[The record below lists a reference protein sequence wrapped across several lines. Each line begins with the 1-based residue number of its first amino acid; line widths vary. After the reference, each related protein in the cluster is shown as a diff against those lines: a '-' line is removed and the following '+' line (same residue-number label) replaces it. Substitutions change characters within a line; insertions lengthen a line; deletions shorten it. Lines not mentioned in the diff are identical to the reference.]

1 MTRFSTTMERTMEY
15 LSQIMPT
22 ASPWLNAAFVLALS
36 AVAAVMTDIFVTRVL
51 LRLVK
56 STASDFDNRL
66 VDLIHR
72 PVFISVLLFGSF
84 SALGLLDS
92 PRIFDLLL
100 LTLLVVIWALTALRV
115 SALAFEYLPRLIP
128 GDGNIGQGFAPLLKN
143 ITVVVFF
150 ALGVMGV
157 LTVWDV
163 NITPLLASAGLA
175 GAAVAFAAK
184 DTISNFLGGISILVD
199 RPYTV
204 GHYIVLDSGERGE
217 VVDIGLRSTRIKT
230 RDDVLITVPNSL
242 MANSKIINESAP
254 VKRFRVRIPVGV
266 AYGSDLQKVEDI
278 LLGTAAANPGVE
290 KHPAPR
296 VRFRTFA
303 DSSLNFELLC
313 WAADPEMRGRII
325 HELNT
330 AIYEQFE
337 AGGVK
342 IPFPQRDVHLYR
354 ADG

>member
-1 MTRFSTTMERTMEY
+1 MEGIMDY
-15 LSQIMPT
+15 LSQIVST
-22 ASPWLNAAFVLALS
+22 TSPWISAALTLALS
-36 AVAAVMTDIFVTRVL
+36 ALAAWLTDIFVTRVL
-51 LRLVK
+51 LRLVS
-56 STASDFDNRL
+56 STATEFDNRL
-66 VDLIHR
+66 VDLLHR
-72 PVFISVLLFGSF
+72 PVFVSVLLFGVFASLRF
-84 SALGLLDS
+84 FDS

-115 SALAFEYLPRLIP
+115 SSLAFEYLPRLIP
-128 GDGNIGQGFAPLLKN
+128 GEASAGQGFAPLLKN
-143 ITVVVFF
+143 LTVVVFF
-150 ALGVMGV
+150 GLGVMGI

-163 NITPLLASAGLA
+163 SITPLLASAGLA

-184 DTISNFLGGISILVD
+184 DTIANFLGGVSILID

-266 AYGSDLQKVEDI
+266 AYGSDLEKVEAI
-278 LLGTAAANPGVE
+278 LLATAAANPGVE

-296 VRFRTFA
+296 VRFRRFA
-303 DSSLNFELLC
+303 DSSLDFELLC
-313 WAADPEMRGRII
+313 WAADPEMRGKIT

-330 AIYEQFE
+330 AVYGQFE
-337 AGGVK
+337 EGGVK
-342 IPFPQRDVHLYR
+342 IPFPQRDVHLHR
-354 ADG
+354 EEG

>member
-1 MTRFSTTMERTMEY
+1 MEGTMDY

-22 ASPWLNAAFVLALS
+22 SSPWLNAAFVMALS
-36 AVAAVMTDIFVTRVL
+36 AVAAVLTDIFVSRVL
-51 LRLVK
+51 LRLVL
-56 STASDFDNRL
+56 STTSDFDNRL
-66 VDLIHR
+66 VALLHR
-72 PVFISVLLFGSF
+72 PVFISVLLLGFF
-84 SALGLLDS
+84 AALRLLDS
-92 PRIFDLLL
+92 PRALDLLL
-100 LTLLVVIWALTALRV
+100 LTLLVVIWALTTLRV

-128 GDGNIGQGFAPLLKN
+128 GGDVGQGFAPLLKN
-143 ITVVVFF
+143 VTVVVLI
-150 ALGVMGV
+150 ALGIMGI
-157 LTVWDV
+157 LSVWDV
-163 NITPLLASAGLA
+163 SITPLLASAGLA

-230 RDDVLITVPNSL
+230 RDDILITVPNSL

-266 AYGSDLQKVEDI
+266 AYGSDLQKVEKI
-278 LLGTAAANPGVE
+278 LLDAAAANPGVE
-290 KHPAPR
+290 KHPDPR
-296 VRFRTFA
+296 VRLRTFA

-313 WAADPEMRGRII
+313 WAADPEMRGKIT

-330 AIYEQFE
+330 AVYGQFE

-342 IPFPQRDVHLYR
+342 IPFPQRDVHLYQSE
-354 ADG
+354 G

>member
-1 MTRFSTTMERTMEY
+1 MEGTMDY
-15 LSQIMPT
+15 LSQLMPT
-22 ASPWLNAAFVLALS
+22 ASPWLNAALVLALS
-36 AVAAVMTDIFVTRVL
+36 AVAAVLTDIFVTRVL

-66 VDLIHR
+66 VSLLHR
-72 PVFISVLLFGSF
+72 PVFISVLLLGSF
-84 SALGLLDS
+84 AALRFLGSL
-92 PRIFDLLL
+92 RILNLLL
-100 LTLLVVIWALTALRV
+100 LTLLVVIWTLTVLRV
-115 SALAFEYLPRLIP
+115 SALSFEYLPRLIP
-128 GDGNIGQGFAPLLKN
+128 GKWIAGEDFAPLLKN

-150 ALGVMGV
+150 ALGAMGI
-157 LTVWDV
+157 LSVWDV
-163 NITPLLASAGLA
+163 SITPFLASAGLA

-278 LLGTAAANPGVE
+278 LLGVAAANSGVE

-313 WAADPEMRGRII
+313 WAADPEMRGKIT

-330 AIYEQFE
+330 AVYEQFE

-342 IPFPQRDVHLYR
+342 IPFPQRDVHLHR

>member
-1 MTRFSTTMERTMEY
+1 MERIMDY
-15 LSQIMPT
+15 LFPLMPT
-22 ASPWLNAAFVLALS
+22 ASPWLNAALVLTLSVLAAWL
-36 AVAAVMTDIFVTRVL
+36 TDIFVTRVL
-51 LRLVK
+51 LRLVS
-56 STASDFDNRL
+56 STTSDFDDRMVSL
-66 VDLIHR
+66 LHR
-72 PVFISVLLFGSF
+72 PIFISVLLLGSF
-84 SALGLLDS
+84 AALRLLDS
-92 PRIFDLLL
+92 PRGVDLLL
-100 LTLLVVIWALTALRV
+100 LTLLVAIWTLTALRV
-115 SALAFEYLPRLIP
+115 SNLVFEYLPRLIP
-128 GDGNIGQGFAPLLKN
+128 GEWNTAFGFSPLLKN

-150 ALGVMGV
+150 TLGVMGV

-163 NITPLLASAGLA
+163 SVTPLLASAGLV
-175 GAAVAFAAK
+175 GAAVAFASK
-184 DTISNFLGGISILVD
+184 DTLSNFLGGVSILVD

-204 GHYIVLDSGERGE
+204 GHYIVLESGERGE

-266 AYGSDLQKVEDI
+266 AYGSELEKVEAI
-278 LLGTAAANPGVE
+278 LLGVAAANPGVE
-290 KHPAPR
+290 NYPEPR

-313 WAADPEMRGRII
+313 WAADPEMRGRIT

-330 AIYEQFE
+330 AIYGQFE

-354 ADG
+354 TDG

>member
-1 MTRFSTTMERTMEY
+1 MGFTMDY

-22 ASPWLNAAFVLALS
+22 SSPLLNAAFILALS
-36 AVAAVMTDIFVTRVL
+36 AVAAVLTDIFVSRVL
-51 LRLVK
+51 LRLVS
-56 STASDFDNRL
+56 STTSDFDDRL
-66 VDLIHR
+66 VSLLHR
-72 PVFISVLLFGSF
+72 PVFISVLLLGSF
-84 SALGLLDS
+84 VALRLLGS
-92 PRIFDLLL
+92 PRSFDLLL
-100 LTLLVVIWALTALRV
+100 LTLLVVIWTTAALRV
-115 SALAFEYLPRLIP
+115 CSLSFEYLPRLIP
-128 GDGNIGQGFAPLLKN
+128 GELNTGQGFAPLLKN
-143 ITVVVFF
+143 ITVVVFLT
-150 ALGVMGV
+150 LGVMGV

-163 NITPLLASAGLA
+163 SVTPLLASAGLA

-184 DTISNFLGGISILVD
+184 DTISNFLGGISILID

-204 GHYIVLDSGERGE
+204 GHYIVLESGERGE

-230 RDDVLITVPNSL
+230 RDDILITVPNSL

-266 AYGSDLQKVEDI
+266 AYGSDLNKVEAI
-278 LLGTAAANPGVE
+278 LLGAAAANPGVE
-290 KHPAPR
+290 EEPAPR

-313 WAADPEMRGRII
+313 WAADPEMRGKIT

-330 AIYEQFE
+330 AIYVQFE
-337 AGGVK
+337 AEGVK

-354 ADG
+354 EDG

>member
-1 MTRFSTTMERTMEY
+1 MDF
-15 LSQIMPT
+15 LPQIVPT
-22 ASPWLNAAFVLALS
+22 ASPWINAAFTLALS
-36 AVAAVMTDIFVTRVL
+36 VVAAALTDIFVTRVL
-51 LRLVK
+51 LRFVS
-56 STASDFDNRL
+56 STATEFDNRL
-66 VDLIHR
+66 VDLLHR
-72 PVFISVLLFGSF
+72 PVFVSVLLFGVF
-84 SALGLLDS
+84 AALRFFDS
-92 PRIFDLLL
+92 PRVLDLLL

-115 SALAFEYLPRLIP
+115 TSLAFEYLPRFIP
-128 GDGNIGQGFAPLLKN
+128 GGASAGQGFAPLLKN
-143 ITVVVFF
+143 ITVVAFF
-150 ALGVMGV
+150 GLGVMGV

-163 NITPLLASAGLA
+163 SITPLLASAGLA

-184 DTISNFLGGISILVD
+184 DTISNFLGGVSILID

-230 RDDVLITVPNSL
+230 RDDVLITVPNSI

-266 AYGSDLQKVEDI
+266 AYGSDLEKVEAI
-278 LLGTAAANPGVE
+278 LLAAAAANPGVE
-290 KHPAPR
+290 KYPAPR

-303 DSSLNFELLC
+303 DSSLDFELLC
-313 WAADPEMRGRII
+313 WAADPEMRGKIT

-330 AIYEQFE
+330 AVYGQFA

-342 IPFPQRDVHLYR
+342 IPFPQRDVHLHR
-354 ADG
+354 EEE

>member
-1 MTRFSTTMERTMEY
+1 MDY
-15 LSQIMPT
+15 LSPIMPT
-22 ASPWLNAAFVLALS
+22 ASPWLNAALILALS
-36 AVAAVMTDIFVTRVL
+36 AVAAVLTDIFVTRVL
-51 LRLVK
+51 LRLVS
-56 STASDFDNRL
+56 STTSDFDDRL
-66 VDLIHR
+66 VSLLHR
-72 PVFISVLLFGSF
+72 PIFISVLLFGSF
-84 SALGLLDS
+84 AALEFLDS

-100 LTLLVVIWALTALRV
+100 LTLLVVIWTLTALRV
-115 SALAFEYLPRLIP
+115 GNLAFEYLPRLIP
-128 GDGNIGQGFAPLLKN
+128 GEWDAGQGFSPLLKN
-143 ITVVVFF
+143 ITVVAFF

-163 NITPLLASAGLA
+163 SITPLLASAGLA

-266 AYGSDLQKVEDI
+266 AYGSDLQKVEAI
-278 LLGTAAANPGVE
+278 LLGIAADNPGVE

-296 VRFRTFA
+296 VRLRTFA

-313 WAADPEMRGRII
+313 WAADPEIRGKIT

-330 AIYEQFE
+330 AVYGQFE
-337 AGGVK
+337 EGGVK

-354 ADG
+354 SDG

>member
-1 MTRFSTTMERTMEY
+1 MEGIMDY
-15 LSQIMPT
+15 LPQIMPT
-22 ASPWLNAAFVLALS
+22 TSSWLNAAFILALS
-36 AVAAVMTDIFVTRVL
+36 AVAAVLTDLFVTRVL
-51 LRLVK
+51 LRLVS
-56 STASDFDNRL
+56 STATDFDNRL
-66 VDLIHR
+66 VALLHR
-72 PVFISVLLFGSF
+72 PIFISVLLFGVF
-84 SALGLLDS
+84 AALRLFDS

-100 LTLLVVIWALTALRV
+100 LTLLVVIWALTALKV
-115 SALAFEYLPRLIP
+115 SSLSFEYLSRLIP
-128 GDGNIGQGFAPLLKN
+128 GEGNAGQGFAPLLKN
-143 ITVVVFF
+143 ITVVFFF

-163 NITPLLASAGLA
+163 SITPLLASAGLA

-184 DTISNFLGGISILVD
+184 DTISNFLGGVSILVD

-230 RDDVLITVPNSL
+230 RDDILIAVPNSL

-266 AYGSDLQKVEDI
+266 AYGSDLKKVETI
-278 LLGTAAANPGVE
+278 LLGAAAANAGVE
-290 KHPAPR
+290 KYPEPR

-313 WAADPEMRGRII
+313 WAADPEMRGRIT

-330 AIYEQFE
+330 AVYGQFE

-354 ADG
+354 SDG